1 MITKKTVELM
11 RKISKHSCK
20 RGVLL
25 LVLLILLALLPRLWN
40 LKTLPPIIVDEPANL
55 RDIDK
60 LMSEPGFHPI
70 DYDWAYYQATLVHYP
85 AILLIELGIDQFLAL
100 RLTSVILSLL
110 ALIPFFFIVERYT
123 NTVIAFCTTLMFSFS
138 YYYLQFS
145 RVGWTN
151 IQAILLGLFLIWLI
165 DLAIEKKSLL
175 YFIISGLIAG
185 LLTYTYRSGEIY
197 IFAGFILLI
206 SKLLK
211 QKDLQQKI
219 KAFGTFLL
227 AFSITSLPWI
237 IKIFSNWEL
246 YNLRTRVVYVFNT
259 SLPYHDLYK
268 QNEILIYQIISTIK
282 SWILL
287 LPFNGGGIENPRYL
301 PLDHA
306 VVSPIIAGFFLIGL
320 VIAIYRFKITY
331 VWIIIYSLGLLFGQ
345 ILTVDPP
352 NGSRGLILL
361 PVIYIFSALTLN
373 LIFNKFKES
382 RFIIPVLII
391 MSGIISCMD
400 FLFYQNWM
408 SWIKV

>member
-1 MITKKTVELM
+1 MKRYISFIKNKKD
-11 RKISKHSCK
+11 IF
-20 RGVLL
+20 
-25 LVLLILLALLPRLWN
+25 LVLLILVISLFPRLSGLIKYPN
-40 LKTLPPIIVDEPANL
+40 MIVDEAANL
-55 RDIDK
+55 RDINK
-60 LMSEPGFHPI
+60 LLSFSEFHPI

-85 AILLIELGIDQFLAL
+85 AILLIKLGVDQFLAL

-110 ALIPFFFIVERYT
+110 ALIPFFFIVKRYT
-123 NTVIAFCTTLMFSFS
+123 NIAIAFCVTLMFSFS

-165 DLAIEKKSLL
+165 DVAIEKKFIL

-197 IFAGFILLI
+197 ILAGFILLI

-211 QKDLQQKI
+211 QKNLQQKI

-237 IKIFSNWEL
+237 LKISSNWEL

-259 SLPYHDLYK
+259 NLPYHDLYK
-268 QNEILIYQIISTIK
+268 ENEIFIYQIISTIK

-287 LPFNGGGIENPRYL
+287 LPFNGGGVENPRYL
-301 PLDHA
+301 PLNHA
-306 VVSPIIAGFFLIGL
+306 AVSPIMAGFFLIGL
-320 VIAIYRFKITY
+320 IVAIYRFRATY
-331 VWIIIYSLGLLFGQ
+331 IWLIIYFLGLLFGQ
-345 ILTVDPP
+345 IFTVDPP

-361 PVIYIFSALTLN
+361 PIIYLFSSFA
-373 LIFNKFKES
+373 
-382 RFIIPVLII
+382 
-391 MSGIISCMD
+391 
-400 FLFYQNWM
+400 LFYLYKKLEKYPWVKIVFVIGAVFIALFDFYFYTNWM
-408 SWIKV
+408 TWIQV